1 MKNDDLIQ
9 DDVFTEDAGTND
21 CGIPM
26 PSLNEV
32 GWLLVGGGFVGAFL
46 SLLRKRSSFVGI
58 AVPLGL
64 IGLGS
69 GLLLQ
74 ERHTNIE
81 AAEENI
87 LAELDALDPVARA
100 QVLKAVAKD
109 QLGRIP
115 GVGS

>member
-21 CGIPM
+21 CSIPM

-32 GWLLVGGGFVGAFL
+32 GWLLVGGGVVGAIL
-46 SLLRKRSSFVGI
+46 SLLRKRSSFVDI

-69 GLLLQ
+69 GMLLQ
-74 ERHTNIE
+74 ERQTNME

-87 LAELDALDPVARA
+87 LAELGALDPVARA